1 MSSGHFSKTYKVFK
15 RIKTGTTVHFKE
27 RISNFTSIT
36 SKDPTLISK
45 IEEAKI
51 QKPSAADRIVKVIQ
65 IQTGS
70 GQRQDN
76 ETSEELNTEEG
87 LDKCET
93 DSNSSSSSISL
104 NFEIEDSDIES
115 TEKDKFEE
123 SSTNKRKNL
132 TKKNHKTI
140 KSTKVTIST
149 SLNKQNGRTT
159 TN

>member
-1 MSSGHFSKTYKVFK
+1 MSSGYFSKKYKVFK
-15 RIKTGTTVHFKE
+15 RIKIGTTVHFKE
-27 RISNFTSIT
+27 RISNFTSTT

-76 ETSEELNTEEG
+76 ETSEELNTQEG

-93 DSNSSSSSISL
+93 DKNSSSSSSSISL

-132 TKKNHKTI
+132 TKEKEESQNHKKH
-140 KSTKVTIST
+140 KSHNFSIIE
-149 SLNKQNGRTT
+149 
-159 TN
+159 

>member
-1 MSSGHFSKTYKVFK
+1 MSSGHFSKKYKVFK
-15 RIKTGTTVHFKE
+15 RIKNGTTVHFKE
-27 RISNFTSIT
+27 RILNFTSTT

-76 ETSEELNTEEG
+76 ETPEALNTEEG

-93 DSNSSSSSISL
+93 DSIVSSSSSSSSISL
-104 NFEIEDSDIES
+104 NFDIEDSDIES
-115 TEKDKFEE
+115 T
-123 SSTNKRKNL
+123 
-132 TKKNHKTI
+132 
-140 KSTKVTIST
+140 
-149 SLNKQNGRTT
+149 
-159 TN
+159 

>member
-1 MSSGHFSKTYKVFK
+1 MSSGYFSKKYKVFK

-27 RISNFTSIT
+27 RTSNFTSTT

-45 IEEAKI
+45 IEEPKI

-87 LDKCET
+87 LDKRET
-93 DSNSSSSSISL
+93 DSNSASSSISL
-104 NFEIEDSDIES
+104 NFEIEDSDIVS
-115 TEKDKFEE
+115 TGKDKFEE

-132 TKKNHKTI
+132 TKEKEESQNHKKH
-140 KSTKVTIST
+140 KSHNFNIIE
-149 SLNKQNGRTT
+149 
-159 TN
+159 

>member
-76 ETSEELNTEEG
+76 ETSEELNTQEG

-132 TKKNHKTI
+132 TKEESQNHKKH
-140 KSTKVTIST
+140 KSHNFNIIE
-149 SLNKQNGRTT
+149 
-159 TN
+159 

>member
-1 MSSGHFSKTYKVFK
+1 MSSGHFSKKYKVFK
-15 RIKTGTTVHFKE
+15 RIKTGTTVHFNK
-27 RISNFTSIT
+27 RISNFTSTT

-70 GQRQDN
+70 GQSQDN
-76 ETSEELNTEEG
+76 ETSEELNTQEG

-132 TKKNHKTI
+132 TKEESQNHKKH
-140 KSTKVTIST
+140 KSHNFSIIE
-149 SLNKQNGRTT
+149 
-159 TN
+159 

>member
-1 MSSGHFSKTYKVFK
+1 MSSGHFSKKYKVFK
-15 RIKTGTTVHFKE
+15 KIKTGTTVHFKE
-27 RISNFTSIT
+27 RISNFTSTT

-93 DSNSSSSSISL
+93 DSNSSSSSSSISL

-132 TKKNHKTI
+132 TKEESQNHKKHKSHNFNTI
-140 KSTKVTIST
+140 E
-149 SLNKQNGRTT
+149 
-159 TN
+159 

>member
-1 MSSGHFSKTYKVFK
+1 MFK

-27 RISNFTSIT
+27 RISNFTSTT

-87 LDKCET
+87 LDKYET
-93 DSNSSSSSISL
+93 DSIVSSSSSSSSISL

-132 TKKNHKTI
+132 TKEESQNHKRH
-140 KSTKVTIST
+140 KSHNFNIIE
-149 SLNKQNGRTT
+149 
-159 TN
+159 

>member
-1 MSSGHFSKTYKVFK
+1 MSSGHFSKKYKVFK
-15 RIKTGTTVHFKE
+15 KITTGTTVHFKE
-27 RISNFTSIT
+27 RISNFTSTT

-51 QKPSAADRIVKVIQ
+51 QKPSAANRIIKVIQ

-70 GQRQDN
+70 GQSQDN
-76 ETSEELNTEEG
+76 KTSEELNTQEG

-115 TEKDKFEE
+115 TEKDTFEE

-132 TKKNHKTI
+132 TKEKEESQNHKKH
-140 KSTKVTIST
+140 KSHNFSIIE
-149 SLNKQNGRTT
+149 
-159 TN
+159 

>member
-1 MSSGHFSKTYKVFK
+1 MFK
-15 RIKTGTTVHFKE
+15 RIKTGTTVYFKE
-27 RISNFTSIT
+27 RIPNFTSTT

-87 LDKCET
+87 LDKCT
-93 DSNSSSSSISL
+93 ML
-104 NFEIEDSDIES
+104 
-115 TEKDKFEE
+115 
-123 SSTNKRKNL
+123 
-132 TKKNHKTI
+132 
-140 KSTKVTIST
+140 
-149 SLNKQNGRTT
+149 
-159 TN
+159 

>member
-1 MSSGHFSKTYKVFK
+1 MSSGHFSKKYKVFK
-15 RIKTGTTVHFKE
+15 RIKTGTTVHFKK
-27 RISNFTSIT
+27 RISNFTSTT

-123 SSTNKRKNL
+123 SSTNKRKSL
-132 TKKNHKTI
+132 TKQESQNHKKH
-140 KSTKVTIST
+140 KSHNFNIIE
-149 SLNKQNGRTT
+149 
-159 TN
+159 

>member
-1 MSSGHFSKTYKVFK
+1 MSSGHFSKKYKVFK
-15 RIKTGTTVHFKE
+15 RIKTGTNVNFKE
-27 RISNFTSIT
+27 RISNFTSTT

-76 ETSEELNTEEG
+76 KTSEELNTQEG

-123 SSTNKRKNL
+123 SSTNRRKNL
-132 TKKNHKTI
+132 TKGESQNHKKH
-140 KSTKVTIST
+140 KSHNFNIIE
-149 SLNKQNGRTT
+149 
-159 TN
+159 

>member
-1 MSSGHFSKTYKVFK
+1 MSSGHFSKKYKVFK
-15 RIKTGTTVHFKE
+15 KIKTGTTVHFKE
-27 RISNFTSIT
+27 RISNFTSTT

-93 DSNSSSSSISL
+93 DSIVSSSSSSSSIFL

-132 TKKNHKTI
+132 TKEESQNHKKH
-140 KSTKVTIST
+140 KSYNFNIIE
-149 SLNKQNGRTT
+149 
-159 TN
+159 

>member
-1 MSSGHFSKTYKVFK
+1 MSSGHFSKKYKVFK
-15 RIKTGTTVHFKE
+15 RIKTGTTVHFNK
-27 RISNFTSIT
+27 RISNFTSTT

-70 GQRQDN
+70 GQSQDN
-76 ETSEELNTEEG
+76 ETSEELNTQEG

-93 DSNSSSSSISL
+93 DSNSSSSSSSISL

-132 TKKNHKTI
+132 TKEESQNHKKH
-140 KSTKVTIST
+140 KSHNFSIIE
-149 SLNKQNGRTT
+149 
-159 TN
+159 

>member
-1 MSSGHFSKTYKVFK
+1 MSSGHFSKKYKVFK
-15 RIKTGTTVHFKE
+15 KIKTETTVHFKE
-27 RISNFTSIT
+27 RISNFTSTT

-76 ETSEELNTEEG
+76 ETSEELNTQEG

-93 DSNSSSSSISL
+93 DSIVSSSSSSSSIFL

-123 SSTNKRKNL
+123 SSTNKRKSL
-132 TKKNHKTI
+132 TKQESQNHKKH
-140 KSTKVTIST
+140 KSHNFNIIE
-149 SLNKQNGRTT
+149 
-159 TN
+159 

>member
-1 MSSGHFSKTYKVFK
+1 MSSGHFFKKYKVFK
-15 RIKTGTTVHFKE
+15 KIKTGTTVHFKE
-27 RISNFTSIT
+27 RISNFTSTT

-76 ETSEELNTEEG
+76 ETSEELNTEES
-87 LDKCET
+87 LDKYET
-93 DSNSSSSSISL
+93 DSIVSSSSSSSSISL

-132 TKKNHKTI
+132 TKEESQNNKKHKSHNFNI
-140 KSTKVTIST
+140 IE
-149 SLNKQNGRTT
+149 
-159 TN
+159 

>member
-15 RIKTGTTVHFKE
+15 RIKTGTTVHFNK
-27 RISNFTSIT
+27 RISNFTSTT
-36 SKDPTLISK
+36 SKHPTLVSK

-87 LDKCET
+87 LDKRET
-93 DSNSSSSSISL
+93 DSNSASSSISL

-132 TKKNHKTI
+132 TKEESQNHKKH
-140 KSTKVTIST
+140 KSHNFNIIE
-149 SLNKQNGRTT
+149 
-159 TN
+159 